1 MSWKDRATK
10 VEGTS
15 GWKTRASA
23 VEEPKKMSDNLL
35 DTIENLTSSI
45 GEGINEYGIK
55 PLAAAGQGITDV
67 MTGGWGDEISGGA
80 QALADVIS
88 GDRDIS
94 ELPEAQAE
102 RAKQFR
108 EMAKATEEQSPIA
121 HTLGQGIGTAA
132 TMLGTG
138 GMAAGAQGVAKTSK
152 LLDLLKNT
160 GIGAGTGAVM
170 GAGESEGSIAQNPEQ
185 VAKDAISGG
194 MAGGVIGG
202 AGQSILQG
210 AGKLGSYIGN
220 KAKNFADD
228 HSIFRQ
234 AFIRP
239 YQEGVKGTPFTSDK
253 WIEQKGIN
261 LSGDAAKEMF
271 SKIKEARDL
280 LGKEVSGTLQKATDA
295 GKVIDLTPVVTE
307 NAPQLLK
314 YLKDNPLLIDN
325 KKIADV
331 VDRIVEGQTELNPM
345 QVKELRDVLYSVS
358 EKLSSGTGS
367 EKAIGSFASKYA
379 GKLKDLLGSE
389 IPEFAT
395 ANSRYKNFMEKVP
408 ETILSG
414 NIPRTPGSKKAMD
427 LSNYD
432 DNLMESLM
440 TMYEGATHPGKA
452 GDFGK
457 GSYVNLIN
465 NIKELEKTE
474 AERVAKGIKAPDFL
488 SKLGKSDQLENEI
501 KDKSDLIN
509 VLGRSRAVDP
519 HAGTKTTGKSIIE
532 TGGAGTSGAS
542 ILVSHGKHV
551 GQVAGYLSKELYHK
565 PTNELLDIANNM
577 KGTKFQHLGESLER
591 AVNNKSEALKNATI
605 FSMLQNP
612 EVRNMFNSEGNTPEE

>member
-23 VEEPKKMSDNLL
+23 VEESVKMSDDLL
-35 DTIENLTSSI
+35 NTIEKMTSSI

-80 QALADVIS
+80 QALADVVS

-102 RAKQFR
+102 RSKQFR
-108 EMAKATEEQSPIA
+108 EMAKATEEQSPVA

-138 GMAAGAQGVAKTSK
+138 GMAAGAQGAAKTSK
-152 LLDLLKNT
+152 LLDLLKNA

-210 AGKLGSYIGN
+210 AGKVGSYIGN
-220 KAKNFADD
+220 KISDFAEE
-228 HSIFRQ
+228 SPLLRQ

-239 YQEGVKGTPFTSDK
+239 FQEGVKGTPFTKES
-253 WIEQKGIN
+253 WIAEKGVKQ
-261 LSGDAAKEMF
+261 SGEAAKEMF
-271 SKIKEARDL
+271 NKIKEARDV

-331 VDRIVEGQTELNPM
+331 VDRVIEGQTELNPM

-395 ANSRYKNFMEKVP
+395 ANSRYKNFMEQVP
-408 ETILSG
+408 ETVMRG
-414 NIPRTPGSKKAMD
+414 NVPQVPGSKKAMD
-427 LSNYD
+427 MSNYD
-432 DNLMESLM
+432 ENLVESLM
-440 TMYEGATHPGKA
+440 TMYEGATSPGKV

-457 GSYVNLIN
+457 AAFSNLTQ
-465 NIKELEKTE
+465 NIKGLEKSETE
-474 AERVAKGIKAPDFL
+474 RIAKGIEAPDFL
-488 SKLGKSDQLENEI
+488 SKLGKSDEL
-501 KDKSDLIN
+501 KSQIRDTSDMIN
-509 VLGRSRAVDP
+509 MVGRSRSVDP
-519 HAGTKTTGKSIIE
+519 NAGAKTTIKSLAH
-532 TGGAGTSGAS
+532 TGGAGVSGAS
-542 ILVSHGKHV
+542 IVTAGGKHV
-551 GQVAGYLSKELYHK
+551 GQIAGYAARELYQA
-565 PTNELLDIANNM
+565 PTEKLLSVANSM